1 MLSSDAL
8 SDKFPLV
15 TPARRNRIL
24 HIALPII
31 GGMMSQNV
39 LNLVDT
45 AMVGAIGP
53 AALAAVGIAGFVNFM
68 AAAAIMGLATGVQAM
83 TARRIGE
90 GRKDESAVPLNG
102 GLFLA
107 LLIGAALT
115 VVAFVSAPFVFPMI
129 NGDPVVVADAVPYFQ
144 ARCLAIVAV
153 GMNFSFRGYFT
164 GVSLSQLYLRTLL
177 VMHAC
182 NVVLNY
188 LLIFGK
194 FGFPELGAEGA
205 GIGTALSTGIGTAI
219 YFGLAWRWARPNG
232 FFHRVPRRDTMVSMM
247 RLSVPSA
254 IQQFLFAAGMTA
266 LFWIIGQVGTQETAA
281 SNVLVNLFLVALLP
295 GLGLGMAAMTLVSE
309 ALGRKDPEDARQWA
323 YDVLKITCVALGLL
337 GLPAVV
343 VPEVILSGFIHDPQV
358 LALAVSPLRFLG
370 AIMVV
375 EAAGLVFMN
384 ALYGAGAARA
394 VMVTSVATQWGL
406 GLPLAWLVGPY
417 LGMGLFA
424 VWLAFSAYRFVM
436 TAIVAVLWARGG
448 WMSIKI

>member
-1 MLSSDAL
+1 
-8 SDKFPLV
+8 
-15 TPARRNRIL
+15 
-24 HIALPII
+24 
-31 GGMMSQNV
+31 MSQNV

-45 AMVGAIGP
+45 AMVGALG
-53 AALAAVGIAGFVNFM
+53 ATALAAVGIGSFLSFM

-90 GRKDESAVPLNG
+90 GRADESAVPLNG
-102 GLFLA
+102 GLVLA
-107 LLIGAALT
+107 LAIGVVLT
-115 VVAFVSAPFVFPMI
+115 VVAYVSVPLVFPLLNEEPGVI
-129 NGDPVVVADAVPYFQ
+129 ADGVPYFQ
-144 ARCLAIVAV
+144 ARCLAIAAV

-164 GVSLSQLYLRTLL
+164 GVSLSHLYFRTLL
-177 VMHAC
+177 IMHAC

-188 LLIFGK
+188 VLIFGK

-205 GIGTALSTGIGTAI
+205 GLGTAI
-219 YFGLAWRWARPNG
+219 STGLGTCIYFSLAWRWARPNG
-232 FFHRVPRRDTMVSMM
+232 FFHRVPRRDTMVTMA

-266 LFWIIGQVGTQETAA
+266 LFWIIGQVGTEETAA

-309 ALGRKDPEDARQWA
+309 ALGRGEPEDARRWA
-323 YDVLKITCVALGLL
+323 YDVLKITCLTLGVL
-337 GLPAVV
+337 GLPAIIF
-343 VPEVILSGFIHDPQV
+343 PELLLSGFIHEEPV
-358 LALAVSPLRFLG
+358 LALAVAPLRFLG

-394 VMVTSVATQWGL
+394 VMMTSVTTQWLL

-417 LGMGLFA
+417 LGWGLFA
-424 VWLAFSAYRFVM
+424 IWLAFSSYRFVM
-436 TAIVAVLWARGG
+436 TATVALLWARGD
-448 WMSIKI
+448 WASIKI

>member
-1 MLSSDAL
+1 M
-8 SDKFPLV
+8 
-15 TPARRNRIL
+15 TPERRNRIL

-45 AMVGAIGP
+45 AMVGVLGP
-53 AALAAVGIAGFVNFM
+53 AALAAVGIGGFLNFM

-90 GRKDESAVPLNG
+90 ERTDESAVPLNG

-107 LLIGAALT
+107 LLIGAFLT
-115 VVAFVSAPFVFPMI
+115 AIAFFASPVIFPLL
-129 NGDPVVVADAVPYFQ
+129 NGDPAVIADGVPYFQ
-144 ARCLAIVAV
+144 SRCLAIIAV

-164 GVSLSQLYLRTLL
+164 GVSLSGLYMRTLL
-177 VMHAC
+177 IMHAC

-194 FGFPELGAEGA
+194 FGFPELGAQGA
-205 GIGTALSTGIGTAI
+205 GVSTALSTGIGTCI
-219 YFGLAWRWARPNG
+219 YFFLAWRHARPNG
-232 FFHRVPRRDTMVSMM
+232 FFHRVPRRDTMISMM

-254 IQQFLFAAGMTA
+254 IQQFVFAAGMTA

-309 ALGRKDPEDARQWA
+309 ALGRKEPDDARRWA
-323 YDVLKITCVALGLL
+323 YDVLKLTCLALGLL

-343 VPEVILSGFIHDPQV
+343 VPELILSGFIHDAQV
-358 LALAVSPLRFLG
+358 HDMAVAPLRFLG

-375 EAAGLVFMN
+375 EAAGIVFMN

-394 VMVTSVATQWGL
+394 VMITSVATQWGL

-417 LGMGLFA
+417 LGLGLFA
-424 VWLAFSAYRFVM
+424 IWVAYSVYRFVM
-436 TAIVAVLWARGG
+436 TAIVAALWARGG
-448 WMSIKI
+448 WVDIKI